1 MNGIKET
8 ELDITDLF
16 NTENKMQ
23 SWNENS
29 GSLIPHFL
37 LATMP
42 HCIPRPIKASLWD
55 QKKKERNPSLASS
68 GI

>member
-23 SWNENS
+23 NWNGNS
-29 GSLIPHFL
+29 GSLMPHFL

-42 HCIPRPIKASLWD
+42 HCIPRKIKQSPGE
-55 QKKKERNPSLASS
+55 KKIHP
-68 GI
+68 